1 MRKLAVVEMTGE
13 VTLCGE
19 VDAFDDYV
27 IADMVFIP
35 TKDIYEIVE
44 VTLNG

>member
-1 MRKLAVVEMTGE
+1 MNAFAVVETTGE
-13 VTLCGE
+13 VTFCDE

-35 TKDIYEIVE
+35 TKDIFEILE
-44 VTLNG
+44 VTIDA